1 MSDMTPA
8 DVYAMTR
15 NNDGDGNG
23 WGGNGGWLWIIVLFI
38 FAGGWGGGWGGN
50 RNGDAVTEA
59 GLCNAMNFNN
69 LENAVGRISDTQQM
83 QFMQLNNG
91 MCNLGYSALQQTNET
106 QRQIADC
113 CCTTKQLIAET
124 NYNNAMNT
132 AAINANTTAG
142 VQKILDKMCEQETQ
156 ALRDR
161 IATLERNE
169 ALCGVVRYPQ
179 SITYGAGCSPFWNN
193 GGCCGTSF

>member
-1 MSDMTPA
+1 MSDAMSLA
-8 DVYAMTR
+8 DIAAVTR
-15 NNDGDGNG
+15 NNDDNG

-38 FAGGWGGGWGGN
+38 FAGGWGRGFGGN
-50 RNGDAVTEA
+50 GGGEPVTES

-69 LENAVGRISDTQQM
+69 LENAIGRISDNQAAIARQTD
-83 QFMQLNNG
+83 NAI
-91 MCNLGYSALQQTNET
+91 CNLGYSALQQTNET

-142 VQKILDKMCEQETQ
+142 VQRILDKMCDQEL
-156 ALRDR
+156 AAKDAR
-161 IATLERNE
+161 IQQLELNQ